1 MTQPIEEKM
10 KDFAWLYGLD
20 TYFDKYKSDDI
31 LAEYKKIKEA
41 LLRGNVHS
49 IKDLILAEIQRGYT
63 ELTDEFVNLIMH
75 SIIDYEYLNHR
86 KLIRY
91 LSYKFDDEYLRR
103 ISLTTI
109 DFQSSMDLNAHFSRG
124 QFMSK
129 LWLIDELKKIE
140 FDPTNIAMYGGWY
153 ATIYQLLLQEF
164 PIEKFRNYE
173 IDHKAA
179 TIAERFNYKEVQ
191 QNWKFK
197 SVISDVGNLWWK
209 DNSLKH
215 TVNNLQNQP
224 IVEVIDY
231 GLIINTSCEHM
242 DETWFHNV
250 PPGKLICLQTND
262 YFDNVQH
269 INCVH
274 NEDDAAKKYPMSELL
289 FKGTLNTPIYN
300 RFMLIGRK

>member
-1 MTQPIEEKM
+1 MTLPIEEKM
-10 KDFAWLYGLD
+10 KDFTWLYGLD
-20 TYFDKYKSDDI
+20 TYFNKYKSDDI

-41 LLRGNVHS
+41 LLHGSVHS
-49 IKDLILAEIQRGYT
+49 IKDLLLSEIQRGYI

-103 ISLTTI
+103 ILLTTI

-129 LWLIDELKKIE
+129 LWLIDELKKID

-173 IDHKAA
+173 IDPKAA

-197 SVISDVGNLWWK
+197 SVIKDVGQLKWK
-209 DNSLKH
+209 GNSLYHQTFNKKKILVPEEIN
-215 TVNNLQNQP
+215 T
-224 IVEVIDY
+224 

-242 DETWFHNV
+242 DETWFHNI
-250 PPGKLICLQTND
+250 PNGKLICLQTND
-262 YFDNVQH
+262 YFSNEQH
-269 INCVH
+269 INCVE
-274 NEDDAAKKYPMSELL
+274 NEDAAAKKYPMSELL
-289 FKGTLNTPIYN
+289 FKGTLDTPVYN